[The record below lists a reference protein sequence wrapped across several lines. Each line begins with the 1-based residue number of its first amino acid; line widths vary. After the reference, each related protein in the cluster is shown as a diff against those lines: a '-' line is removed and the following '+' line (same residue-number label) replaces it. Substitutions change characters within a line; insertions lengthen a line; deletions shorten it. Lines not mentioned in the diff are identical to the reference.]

1 MEKTEKEE
9 KELDEKMEEV
19 MQRLT
24 EKAQKYLVPST
35 YILYFYITIVLY
47 YHDIILSS

>member
-1 MEKTEKEE
+1 MKKWMEKTEKEE

-24 EKAQKYLVPST
+24 EKEKKYLVPST
-35 YILYFYITIVLY
+35 YIL
-47 YHDIILSS
+47 